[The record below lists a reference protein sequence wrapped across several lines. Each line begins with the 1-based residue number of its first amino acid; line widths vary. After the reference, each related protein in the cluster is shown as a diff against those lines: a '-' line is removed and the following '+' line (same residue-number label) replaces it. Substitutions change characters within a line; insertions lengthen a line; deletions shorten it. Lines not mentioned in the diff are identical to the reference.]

1 MAIIGKVERKNW
13 KVKILNICI
22 HLLLLLGAVTMI
34 YPLLIMISGSI
45 KSNVDFFSF
54 SLFPEYIYDSPLLY
68 KKYLHTKFNNNN
80 ARIFSLFRLPVGS
93 LINLPAPEN
102 PSRER
107 ADDFKQFSEK
117 EDIVLL

>member
-13 KVKILNICI
+13 KVKVLNICI

-54 SLFPEYIYDSPLLY
+54 SLFPEYTLASIYCL
-68 KKYLHTKFNNNN
+68 
-80 ARIFSLFRLPVGS
+80 
-93 LINLPAPEN
+93 
-102 PSRER
+102 
-107 ADDFKQFSEK
+107 
-117 EDIVLL
+117 